1 MKCKRKNGAKWC
13 SRLVSGMTLVE
24 LLVGLGAGSLAL
36 MSISVFF
43 VTSNRSFVSMGNYVA
58 MDQASR
64 NAVECMTRDI
74 RNSQD
79 LTSFTTN
86 QLVFTY
92 SGTTNLVYTY
102 NPTTRQLTS
111 WKTGGA
117 TNTLLTQC
125 DSLRFSMFSNNPQP
139 GAALTNAAS
148 VSQAKAVS
156 AAWRCSRTILGTKL
170 NTENMQE
177 SLIVIRKKTVS

>member
-1 MKCKRKNGAKWC
+1 
-13 SRLVSGMTLVE
+13 
-24 LLVGLGAGSLAL
+24 
-36 MSISVFF
+36 
-43 VTSNRSFVSMGNYVA
+43 

-64 NAVECMTRDI
+64 NTVECMSRDI
-74 RNSQD
+74 RNSEN

-102 NPTTRQLTS
+102 NPTTRRLTS

-125 DSLRFSMFSNNPQP
+125 DSLRFSMFNNIPQP
-139 GAALTNAAS
+139 GAVLTNAAS

-156 AAWRCSRTILGTKL
+156 VAWRCSRTVLGAKL

-177 SLIVIRKKTVS
+177 SLIVIRKKPVS